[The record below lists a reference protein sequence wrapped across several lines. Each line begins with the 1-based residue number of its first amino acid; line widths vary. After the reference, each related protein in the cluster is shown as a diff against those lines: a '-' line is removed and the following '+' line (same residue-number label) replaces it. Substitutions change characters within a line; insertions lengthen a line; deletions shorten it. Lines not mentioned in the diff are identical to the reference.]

1 MIEDEA
7 WLRGQIA
14 ELTATHEGG
23 RAAPWAVGDAPED
36 FVAAMARQIV
46 GLEIE
51 IDDLRGKWKAS
62 QNRPAA
68 DRAGVIAGLTEDGDA
83 DGRPRR
89 HRRRAVADRRGDQKA
104 RHAGAAAAVPRRR
117 RAVGRLFAA
126 LGCLRIAAV
135 KAVATLEEIGDDGG
149 LDDRAVALDNLE
161 RWRNGPG
168 AVDAA

>member
-1 MIEDEA
+1 MVQARGRARVIEDQA

-14 ELTATHEGG
+14 ELTATQEAG

-68 DRAGVIAGLTEDGDA
+68 DRAGVVAGLTEDGDP
-83 DGRPRR
+83 DGR
-89 HRRRAVADRRGDQKA
+89 AM
-104 RHAGAAAAVPRRR
+104 AAIVGQAA
-117 RAVGRLFAA
+117 
-126 LGCLRIAAV
+126 
-135 KAVATLEEIGDDGG
+135 K
-149 LDDRAVALDNLE
+149 
-161 RWRNGPG
+161 
-168 AVDAA
+168 